1 MAGTPRLTIHATSLE
16 AAKNDM
22 ELALGKHIELLL
34 GERAAGDRGQ
44 VA

>member
-1 MAGTPRLTIHATSLE
+1 LGLTVHAPSFE

-34 GERAAGDRGQ
+34 RERVAGDRGR
-44 VA
+44 AA